1 MVVWREWSDVGI
13 IVVVSFHLVVGWCS
27 EDGSWRRLVHIELRR
42 WTCLVVEMM
51 TLVESMLPVCW
62 VEWNAE

>member
-1 MVVWREWSDVGI
+1 
-13 IVVVSFHLVVGWCS
+13 
-27 EDGSWRRLVHIELRR
+27 LVHIELRR